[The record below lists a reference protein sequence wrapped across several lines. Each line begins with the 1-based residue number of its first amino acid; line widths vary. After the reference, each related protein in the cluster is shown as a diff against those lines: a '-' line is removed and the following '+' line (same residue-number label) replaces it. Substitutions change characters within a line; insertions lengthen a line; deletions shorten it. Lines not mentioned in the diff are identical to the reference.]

1 MKKWSQTQFFVG
13 ALTLVIVLA
22 LIAVFAQGLKKFEGQ
37 QIEAET
43 SMMKS
48 EAIQNLPPVTPAKV
62 VDELQKEDANV
73 MSELEQDVA
82 AEKAAVDAE
91 TKELINVTESYE

>member
-22 LIAVFAQGLKKFEGQ
+22 LIAVFAQGLNKFESQ

-43 SMMKS
+43 SLMKS
-48 EAIQNLPPVTPAKV
+48 EAAQNLPPATPAKV
-62 VDELQKEDANV
+62 ADELQKEDASI

-82 AEKAAVDAE
+82 AEKAAVDTE